1 MDQTQKTP
9 LQHNST
15 LFISPHV
22 ARKVDVFVTP
32 PNPHNSLFETPGSLL
47 SLFFN
52 GENVTGEAPNPIN
65 PPTLGA
71 LGTSGSNEEPLS
83 RAEKLRLWRH
93 DAFMQHHYETA
104 EYIGDKILSLTND
117 ANDAFWLAQVYFNRG
132 DYLRAHTLLTSK
144 PEYEQSLACRYLS
157 GYSLVKLERWD
168 DALDVLGE
176 TYPYR
181 DLSYKTRSV
190 DRGTKLEASMC
201 YLRGLIYASQTNFER
216 AKEAYQ
222 EAVMVDVKCYE
233 AFNEL
238 ISNELLSPAEQWDF
252 INHLNYADAEDND
265 ELVKLL
271 YTTKLSKYM
280 HIDRFEEA
288 ETILKEEYRLGD
300 NTDVL
305 LSRVNNHFVRC
316 NYDECYTLCE
326 SLLNKDPYNFSL
338 LAVYISCLYELGGRN
353 KLFLKAH
360 QLADNHPTHP
370 LTWFAIGA
378 YYLSVGKVL
387 EARKFFGKANMLN
400 PNICQGWIGFAHTFA
415 IEKEHEQA
423 VSAYAFA
430 ARLFPGNHFPNL
442 FLGMQHVAMK
452 SFNLAEEYLLASYE
466 ICNTDPLL
474 LNEIGVVHYY
484 KKSWHQAEACF
495 REALGAAR
503 YINSDSKSWIS
514 LHVNLGHVYRMVG
527 DFHKAMD
534 CFMQALK
541 LSPRNDGNIFTSIGL
556 VHLKLRNEHKAIEY
570 LHDALAIC
578 PTDTIASDLL
588 KRALDSN
595 RLRSSSFMNDINKE
609 CPDLSNSVEI
619 MKSWMDHKL
628 EHPMAPISGN
638 ILGTPLRGLRGL
650 YNLRRDPE
658 TESDV
663 ERLAEELAHGE
674 DSGEEVME
682 IESE

>member
-1 MDQTQKTP
+1 MEPTQKTP

-22 ARKVDVFVTP
+22 SRKVDVFVTP
-32 PNPHNSLFETPGSLL
+32 PNPNSNLFETPGLLL

-52 GENVTGEAPNPIN
+52 AENVTGEAPHQLEHP
-65 PPTLGA
+65 A
-71 LGTSGSNEEPLS
+71 SGVNEEPLS

-117 ANDAFWLAQVYFNRG
+117 PNDAFWLAQVHFNRG
-132 DYLRAHTLLTSK
+132 DFLRAYNLLTSR

-176 TYPYR
+176 TNPFR
-181 DLSYKTRSV
+181 DSGYKTRTL
-190 DRGTKLEASMC
+190 DRGTRLEASMC
-201 YLRGLIYASQTNFER
+201 YLRGLIYASQTNFDR

-238 ISNELLSPAEQWDF
+238 INNDFLSPSEQWEF
-252 INHLNYADAEDND
+252 INQLNYADAEDND

-280 HIDRFEEA
+280 NLERFEEA
-288 ETILKEEYRLGD
+288 ETILKDEYRLGE
-300 NTDVL
+300 NADVL
-305 LSRVNNHFVRC
+305 LSRIHNLYVRC
-316 NYDECYTLCE
+316 NYDECCVLCE
-326 SLLNKDPYNFSL
+326 KLLNDDPYNFNV
-338 LAVYISCLYELGGRN
+338 LAVYVSCLYELGGRN
-353 KLFLKAH
+353 KLFLRAH
-360 QLADNHPTHP
+360 QLADNHPTHS
-370 LTWFAIGA
+370 LTWFAIGT
-378 YYLSVGKVL
+378 YYLSIGKVL

-474 LNEIGVVHYY
+474 LNELGVVHYY
-484 KKSWHQAEACF
+484 KKSWHQAESCF
-495 REALGAAR
+495 REALGAAK

-514 LHVNLGHVYRMVG
+514 IHVNLGHVYRMMG
-527 DFHKAMD
+527 DYHKAMN

-541 LSPRNDGNIFTSIGL
+541 LSPRNDSNIFTSIGL
-556 VHLKLRNEHKAIEY
+556 VYLKLRDEHRAIEY
-570 LHDALAIC
+570 LHEALAISLN
-578 PTDTIASDLL
+578 DTIAADLL

-595 RLRSSSFMNDINKE
+595 RLKSRSFIQSIEKE
-609 CPDLSNSVEI
+609 SPGVTKSVLM
-619 MKSWMDHKL
+619 MKAWMDHR
-628 EHPMAPISGN
+628 MDNPITSISEN
-638 ILGTPLRGLRGL
+638 ILDTPLSK
-650 YNLRRDPE
+650 LRRFESSDKDPQSR
-658 TESDV
+658 SDIN
-663 ERLAEELAHGE
+663 RIAEQLQKGE
-674 DSGEEVME
+674 DSSGEEVME

>member
-1 MDQTQKTP
+1 MDHTQKTP

-32 PNPHNSLFETPGSLL
+32 PNPNNKLFETPGSLL

-52 GENVTGEAPNPIN
+52 TENVTGEAPHQIDR
-65 PPTLGA
+65 TATGA
-71 LGTSGSNEEPLS
+71 AEEPLS

-117 ANDAFWLAQVYFNRG
+117 PNDAFWLAQVYFNRE
-132 DYLRAHTLLTSK
+132 DYLRAYNLLTSK

-176 TYPYR
+176 TNPFR
-181 DLSYKTRSV
+181 DPAYKSRTI
-190 DRGTKLEASMC
+190 DRGTRLEASMC
-201 YLRGLIYASQTNFER
+201 YLRGIIYASQTNFER

-238 ISNELLSPAEQWDF
+238 INNDFLSPSEQWEF
-252 INHLNYADAEDND
+252 VNLLNYADAEDND

-271 YTTKLSKYM
+271 YTTKLSKY
-280 HIDRFEEA
+280 IDMERLTEA
-288 ETILKEEYRLGD
+288 ETILRDEYRLGD

-305 LSRVNNHFVRC
+305 LSRVNSYYIRC
-316 NYDECYTLCE
+316 NYDECSELCE
-326 SLLNKDPYNFSL
+326 KLLSTDPYNFNL

-360 QLADNHPTHP
+360 QLADNHPTNP
-370 LTWFAIGA
+370 LTWFAIGT
-378 YYLSVGKVL
+378 YYLSIGKIL

-400 PNICQGWIGFAHTFA
+400 PNSCRGWVGFAHTFA

-423 VSAYAFA
+423 ISAYAFA

-452 SFNLAEEYLLASYE
+452 SYNLAEEYFLASYE

-474 LNEIGVVHYY
+474 LNELGVVHYY
-484 KKSWHQAEACF
+484 KKSYNQAEACF
-495 REALGAAR
+495 REALSAAK

-514 LHVNLGHVYRMVG
+514 IHVNLGHVYRVAG
-527 DFHKAMD
+527 EYHKAID
-534 CFMQALK
+534 CFNQALK
-541 LSPRNDGNIFTSIGL
+541 LSPRNDSNIFTSIGL
-556 VHLKLRNEHKAIEY
+556 VYLKLRKEHKAIEF
-570 LHDALAIC
+570 LHEALAIS
-578 PTDTIASDLL
+578 PTDTIAADLL
-588 KRALDSN
+588 KRAL
-595 RLRSSSFMNDINKE
+595 E
-609 CPDLSNSVEI
+609 SNSVNSTIFMESI
-619 MKSWMDHKL
+619 EKESPELTKSVQMMKAWMDQKV
-628 EHPMAPISGN
+628 EPPILAISN
-638 ILGTPLRGLRGL
+638 SILDTPLGGSLR
-650 YNLRRDPE
+650 YQRQKHDPAAGGDVDQLAKHLKKGE
-658 TESDV
+658 VSSD
-663 ERLAEELAHGE
+663 
-674 DSGEEVME
+674 EEVME

>member
-1 MDQTQKTP
+1 MDPTQKTP

-22 ARKVDVFVTP
+22 TRKVDVFVTP
-32 PNPHNSLFETPGSLL
+32 PNPHNNLFETPGSLL

-52 GENVTGEAPNPIN
+52 PENVTGEAPNQLEHPS
-65 PPTLGA
+65 LGA
-71 LGTSGSNEEPLS
+71 TEEPLS

-93 DAFMQHHYETA
+93 DAFMQHQYETA

-117 ANDAFWLAQVYFNRG
+117 PNDAFWLAQVHFNRG
-132 DYLRAHTLLTSK
+132 DYLRAYNLLTSK
-144 PEYEQSLACRYLS
+144 PEYEQSLACRYLC

-176 TYPYR
+176 TNPFRDQPYKAR
-181 DLSYKTRSV
+181 TV
-190 DRGTKLEASMC
+190 ERGTRLEASMC

-238 ISNELLSPAEQWDF
+238 INNDFMTPAEQWEF
-252 INHLNYADAEDND
+252 INQLNYADAEDND

-280 HIDRFEEA
+280 NLEKFEEA
-288 ETILKEEYRLGD
+288 ETILKDEYRLGD

-305 LSRVNNHFVRC
+305 LSRVNNFYVRC
-316 NYDECYTLCE
+316 NYDECCALCE
-326 SLLNKDPYNFSL
+326 KLLNDDPYNFNI

-353 KLFLKAH
+353 KLFLRAH
-360 QLADNHPTHP
+360 QLADNHPAHP
-370 LTWFAIGA
+370 LTWFAIGT
-378 YYLSVGKVL
+378 YYLSIGKVL

-400 PNICQGWIGFAHTFA
+400 PNICHGWIGFAHTFA

-474 LNEIGVVHYY
+474 LNELGVVHYH

-495 REALGAAR
+495 REALGAAK

-514 LHVNLGHVYRMVG
+514 IHVNLGHVYRMVG
-527 DFHKAMD
+527 DYHKAMD
-534 CFMQALK
+534 CFTQALK
-541 LSPRNDGNIFTSIGL
+541 LSPRNDSNIFTSIGF
-556 VHLKLRNEHKAIEY
+556 VHLKLRDEHKAIEF
-570 LHDALAIC
+570 LHEALAVN
-578 PTDTIASDLL
+578 PSDTIAADLL
-588 KRALDSN
+588 KRALESN
-595 RLRSSSFMNDINKE
+595 SLKSNAFMQSMNQNS
-609 CPDLSNSVEI
+609 PDLSQSVNI
-619 MKSWMDHKL
+619 MKAWMDRKMD
-628 EHPMAPISGN
+628 HPITSISEN
-638 ILGTPLRGLRGL
+638 ILDTPLIGQSRFHVH
-650 YNLRRDPE
+650 RRDPNSE
-658 TESDV
+658 HDV
-663 ERLAEELAHGE
+663 NELAEQLRRGE
-674 DSGEEVME
+674 DSSGEEIME

>member
-1 MDQTQKTP
+1 MDPTQKTP

-32 PNPHNSLFETPGSLL
+32 PNPHNNLFETPGSLL

-52 GENVTGEAPNPIN
+52 AENVTGEAPNQGDHPS
-65 PPTLGA
+65 LKA
-71 LGTSGSNEEPLS
+71 NEEPLS

-117 ANDAFWLAQVYFNRG
+117 PNDAFWLAQVHFNRG
-132 DYLRAHTLLTSK
+132 DYLRAYNLLTSK
-144 PEYEQSLACRYLS
+144 PEYEQSLVCRYLS

-176 TYPYR
+176 TNPFR
-181 DLSYKTRSV
+181 DPAYKSRTL
-190 DRGTKLEASMC
+190 DRGTRLEASMC

-222 EAVMVDVKCYE
+222 EAVMVDVKCFE

-238 ISNELLSPAEQWDF
+238 INNDFLSPAEQWEF
-252 INHLNYADAEDND
+252 INQLNYSDAEDND

-280 HIDRFEEA
+280 NLERFEEA
-288 ETILKEEYRLGD
+288 ETILKDEYRLGD

-305 LSRVNNHFVRC
+305 LSRVNSYYVRC
-316 NYDECYTLCE
+316 NYDECCALCE
-326 SLLNKDPYNFSL
+326 KLLNKDPYNFSL
-338 LAVYISCLYELGGRN
+338 QAVYISCLYELGGRN
-353 KLFLKAH
+353 KLFLRAH
-360 QLADNHPTHP
+360 QLADNHPAHP
-370 LTWFAIGA
+370 LTWFAIGT
-378 YYLSVGKVL
+378 YYLSIGKVL

-474 LNEIGVVHYY
+474 LNELGVVHYY

-495 REALGAAR
+495 REALGAAK

-514 LHVNLGHVYRMVG
+514 IHVNLGHVYRMVG
-527 DFHKAMD
+527 DYQKAMD
-534 CFMQALK
+534 CFTQALK
-541 LSPRNDGNIFTSIGL
+541 LSPRNDSNIFTSIGL
-556 VHLKLRNEHKAIEY
+556 VYLKLRNEHKAIEY
-570 LHDALAIC
+570 LHEALAIC

-595 RLRSSSFMNDINKE
+595 RLKSSAFMQDMEKE
-609 CPDLSNSVEI
+609 SPDLTKSVQI
-619 MKSWMDHKL
+619 MKAWMDHRMD
-628 EHPMAPISGN
+628 HPITSISEN
-638 ILGTPLRGLRGL
+638 ILDTPLGSLRKFEKSQM
-650 YNLRRDPE
+650 DPN

-663 ERLAEELAHGE
+663 DRIAQLLQR
-674 DSGEEVME
+674 GEESSDEEIME

>member
-1 MDQTQKTP
+1 MDPTQKTP

-32 PNPHNSLFETPGSLL
+32 PNPHNNLFETPGSLL

-52 GENVTGEAPNPIN
+52 AENVTGEAPNQVDHPSLN
-65 PPTLGA
+65 A
-71 LGTSGSNEEPLS
+71 NEEPLS

-117 ANDAFWLAQVYFNRG
+117 PNDAFWLAQVHFNRG
-132 DYLRAHTLLTSK
+132 DYLRAYNLLTSK

-176 TYPYR
+176 TNPFR
-181 DLSYKTRSV
+181 DPAYKLRNL
-190 DRGTKLEASMC
+190 DRGTRLEASMC
-201 YLRGLIYASQTNFER
+201 YLRGLIYSSQTNFER

-222 EAVMVDVKCYE
+222 EAVMVDVKCFE

-238 ISNELLSPAEQWDF
+238 INNDFLSPAEQWEF
-252 INHLNYADAEDND
+252 INQLNYSDAEDND

-280 HIDRFEEA
+280 NLERFEEA
-288 ETILKEEYRLGD
+288 ETILKDEYRLGD

-305 LSRVNNHFVRC
+305 LSRVNSYYVRC
-316 NYDECYTLCE
+316 NYDECCALCE
-326 SLLNKDPYNFSL
+326 KLLSTDPYNFSL

-353 KLFLKAH
+353 KLFLRAH
-360 QLADNHPTHP
+360 QLAENHPTHP
-370 LTWFAIGA
+370 LTWFAIGT
-378 YYLSVGKVL
+378 YYLSIGKIL

-474 LNEIGVVHYY
+474 LNELGVVHYY

-495 REALGAAR
+495 REALGAAK

-514 LHVNLGHVYRMVG
+514 IHVNLGHVYRMVG
-527 DFHKAMD
+527 DYQKAMD
-534 CFMQALK
+534 CFTQALK
-541 LSPRNDGNIFTSIGL
+541 LSPRNDSNIFTSIGL
-556 VHLKLRNEHKAIEY
+556 VYLKLQNEHKAIEY
-570 LHDALAIC
+570 LHEALAIC
-578 PTDTIASDLL
+578 PNDTIASDLL

-595 RLRSSSFMNDINKE
+595 RLKSSTFMQNIEKDS
-609 CPDLSNSVEI
+609 PDLTKSVQI
-619 MKSWMDHKL
+619 MKAWMDHKMD
-628 EHPMAPISGN
+628 HPITSISEN
-638 ILGTPLRGLRGL
+638 ILDTPLGGLRKFEKL
-650 YNLRRDPE
+650 QRDLN

-663 ERLAEELAHGE
+663 DRIAQLLQR
-674 DSGEEVME
+674 GEESSDEEIME